1 MTPMAWKANLEEVDP
16 DKIII
21 SSSNLVIPNNKYED
35 WKRELQAKAWSSF
48 FEPAKTMPL
57 GTVFLP

>member
-35 WKRELQAKAWSSF
+35 WKRELQAKAWSGF